1 MSFIETTRKAY
12 AYEIGPGGAVS
23 SVIHLVQNYQAC
35 IFFFLQINAVEPHED
50 AVELLHVST
59 VDYIT
64 YLRNSS
70 GYPAPRSDTVAS
82 CELLSLRR

>member
-1 MSFIETTRKAY
+1 MRMKSVQGVRYLLSSTWFQTTRR
-12 AYEIGPGGAVS
+12 V
-23 SVIHLVQNYQAC
+23 
-35 IFFFLQINAVEPHED
+35 FLQINAVEPHED